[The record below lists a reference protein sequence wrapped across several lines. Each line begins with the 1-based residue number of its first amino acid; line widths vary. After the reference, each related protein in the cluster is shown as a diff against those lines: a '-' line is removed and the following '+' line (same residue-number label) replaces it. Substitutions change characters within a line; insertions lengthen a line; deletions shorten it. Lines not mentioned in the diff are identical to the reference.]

1 MSITR
6 LNKVLTDAVNDLKE
20 KGTAKADE
28 MIITGMKPAVGGDGV
43 RYFVEGFGDREF
55 VKMNSN
61 SYLGMSLHPE
71 VIKAEEE
78 ASQEFGVGPGAVRF
92 ISGTYKHHI
101 ELEENLAKFHGKES
115 GMIFSSAYVTS
126 LGVLMPLAT
135 KESVYISDE
144 LNHNC
149 IIQAM
154 RLSRPQ
160 GKAIYKHNDMADLE
174 AKLQEW
180 AGKTKRALVV
190 TDGIFSMRG
199 DNAPLKEFAELC
211 EKYNDQYEEG
221 VISIIDDS
229 HGVGGFGPTGRGTEE
244 YCGAKVDVIIGTLG
258 KGFGVNGGY
267 VVTSKAIIDYL
278 RQTAPMYI
286 YSNPITVGETAAAL
300 KALEILDSNEGKEL
314 LSHLRKMTKRFEEGL
329 HANGY
334 ETIEGDH
341 PVVPLMVRNTPK
353 TADMINFLTEHG
365 ILATGLNFPVVPKGD
380 EEIRFQVN
388 GNHTEADID
397 YVIDVLK
404 KYKETH

>member
-1 MSITR
+1 MSITK
-6 LNKVLTDAVNDLKE
+6 LNNVLAAAVNDLNA
-20 KGTAKADE
+20 KGTAKDNE
-28 MIITGMKPAVGGDGV
+28 MVINSIKPAEGGKGV
-43 RYFVEGFGDREF
+43 RYIVDGYGDKEF

-61 SYLGMSLHPE
+61 SYLGLSLHPA

-78 ASQEFGVGPGAVRF
+78 ASKEFGVGPGAVRF

-101 ELEENLAKFHGKES
+101 ELEQKLAKFHGKES

-135 KESVYISDE
+135 KESIYISDE

-160 GKAIYKHNDMADLE
+160 GKAIYKHNDMTDLE
-174 AKLQEW
+174 AKLKEW

-199 DNAPLKEFAELC
+199 DNAPLKEFSELC
-211 EKYNDQYEEG
+211 EKYNDQFEEG

-244 YCGAKVDVIIGTLG
+244 YCDTKVDLIIGTLG

-267 VVTSKAIIDYL
+267 VVTSKAITEYL

-286 YSNPITVGETAAAL
+286 YSNPITVSETAAAL
-300 KALEILDSNEGKEL
+300 KALDILDS
-314 LSHLRKMTKRFEEGL
+314 
-329 HANGY
+329 
-334 ETIEGDH
+334 
-341 PVVPLMVRNTPK
+341 
-353 TADMINFLTEHG
+353 
-365 ILATGLNFPVVPKGD
+365 
-380 EEIRFQVN
+380 VN
-388 GNHTEADID
+388 VALPE
-397 YVIDVLK
+397 
-404 KYKETH
+404 